1 MRTWIK
7 GKNFNRCSVEYWGSE
22 EKAREMLK
30 ATEEANN
37 YSCSDC
43 SDCSDCSGC
52 SYCLGCSRCSG
63 LKENAPVAMPPVP
76 IIPNIH
82 KAVYAAVTATPDSL
96 NMADWHS
103 CDTTHCRGGWV
114 VHLAGEAG
122 KKLEQATS
130 TLFAAQQIYKAS
142 GHSISPV
149 RFFDNNEDAMAD
161 MKKLAEQEPTP

>member
-1 MRTWIK
+1 MKTWLTDSN
-7 GKNFNRCSVEYWGSE
+7 GNRCSVEYFGSRE
-22 EKAREMLK
+22 AAQKALDSLK
-30 ATEEANN
+30 G
-37 YSCSDC
+37 C